1 MRLTLV
7 AANSMVVLVLSGCL
21 SGPEGALDSPELL
34 SSEQQLSAFEMKGY
48 VTTSFGN
55 SVNRCANSV
64 VNSFNALPS
73 SPSGLVRYRSQGGN
87 VLAPFN
93 ARLAEF
99 GSWDDH
105 IQSMTRLPGVGDNRW
120 AAVTRAKPSTV
131 GGAGVFLI
139 NLGDV
144 GGTDGTRWVAS
155 GASYTGEPPSLRGT
169 QYYYP
174 MSGTGHPGGIQSFGR
189 YVAVAAEAPSGQT
202 SFIDFFNFQTP
213 GSSSAFL
220 QRFVLSGNQGEPV
233 APARAISGVALTQ
246 LSDSRY
252 LLFVLGKDTDKN
264 GWLYVSNTTALSAG
278 TAWSF
283 VDYVSAAD
291 GSFSGTFR
299 EYQNVSFITECGTGD
314 IYLVATNNK
323 DFTGPLDSG
332 QDYADLFKVTW
343 DPAGTAVRLTLMSA
357 RNMHEGSGG
366 YCTFRAAANL
376 HVDKDGKLILYCH
389 THHSNTDIFGNPDSK
404 LKLAEYAQP

>member
-1 MRLTLV
+1 MPRRLGSAFLAV
-7 AANSMVVLVLSGCL
+7 GLFVGCGGTE
-21 SGPEGALDSPELL
+21 SEP
-34 SSEQQLSAFEMKGY
+34 SSEFPEAASQAQGLTAFEMKGY
-48 VTTSFGN
+48 QTTSFG
-55 SVNRCANSV
+55 STVNRCANNV
-64 VNSFNALPS
+64 VSSFNALPS
-73 SPSGLVRYRSQGGN
+73 SPSGLIRYKSQGGN

-120 AAVTRAKPSTV
+120 AAVTRSKPSTV
-131 GGAGVFLI
+131 GGAGIFLI

-144 GGTDGTRWVAS
+144 VGTDGTRWVAP
-155 GASYTGEPPSLRGT
+155 GGGYTGEPPSLRGT

-174 MSGTGHPGGIQSFGR
+174 ISGTGHPGGLQASGR
-189 YVAVAAEAPSGQT
+189 YVAVVSEAPSGQP
-202 SFIDFFNFQTP
+202 SFVDLFNFVTP

-220 QRFVLSGNQGEPV
+220 QRLTLSGNLGEPV
-233 APARAISGVALTQ
+233 PPARALSGVALTK
-246 LSDSRY
+246 LNDSRY

-264 GWLYVSNTTALSAG
+264 GWLYVSDSTTPSSSTL
-278 TAWSF
+278 WSHL
-283 VDYVSAAD
+283 DYVSAAD
-291 GSFSGTFR
+291 SSFSGTFR

-332 QDYADLFKVTW
+332 QDYADLFLVTW
-343 DPAGTAVRLTLMSA
+343 NATESAVKLTLMSA
-357 RNMHEGSGG
+357 RDMHEGSGG
-366 YCTFRAAANL
+366 YCTFRAAANI
-376 HVDKDGKLILYCH
+376 HVDKNGKLILYCH